1 MENTVHEAQS
11 FAMVLDKMPNHE
23 ELRSIYEKTQI
34 LRKPTYGIVSGYHE
48 LPYVILGESFES
60 GYDTVRVKGTIQ
72 VSPRFIIRPAHLEPS
87 YEEIFGEENVDVQLM
102 GRIFGFLGFRG
113 KPVECKSEHLEVQHL
128 NRSLE
133 KMVASTRDDFERY
146 EDIVTGLIITP
157 DARYYPVSIERF
169 ISVVLEDEFGM

>member
-1 MENTVHEAQS
+1 
-11 FAMVLDKMPNHE
+11 MVLDDMPSHE
-23 ELRSIYEKTQI
+23 ELHQIYEKTQI

-48 LPYVILGESFES
+48 LPYIMLGKSFES
-60 GYDTVRVKGTIQ
+60 GYDTTRVKGKIH

-113 KPVECKSEHLEVQHL
+113 KPVECKSEYLEIKHVNQ
-128 NRSLE
+128 SLDY
-133 KMVASTRDDFERY
+133 MLATTRDEFDRQ

-157 DARYYPVSIERF
+157 NARYYPVSIERF
-169 ISVVLEDEFGM
+169 ISVVLEDEFEM